1 MVVQQRQ
8 HMNAVGGCTIFMS
21 ACLIFCEYVVG
32 KSRFV
37 IVAVCALTNPLA
49 MGLQLTAKSDRKKP
63 LIKQKA
69 LKLSSV

>member
-1 MVVQQRQ
+1 
-8 HMNAVGGCTIFMS
+8 MNAVGVARFL
-21 ACLIFCEYVVG
+21 CLSVIFCAFVVG

-37 IVAVCALTNPLA
+37 IVAVCPLTTPLA

-63 LIKQKA
+63 LIKQNA